1 MTSEDIKKGLDRG
14 DYDER
19 LAGLYGMADVPAQK
33 DRYRKLLTSHGET
46 YGGDNVMMFST
57 SGRTELAGNHTDH
70 NRGRVLAASIQLDT
84 IAVVTPTDD
93 MDIELLSEGYPPAA
107 VDINHLIPVV
117 EEENTAHA
125 ILRGIAAIM
134 TEKGYKLKGFR
145 ATTTSSVLKGS
156 GLSSSAALE
165 VLVGTILN
173 ELYCGGDFSTTE
185 IAQNGQY
192 AENVFFNKP
201 CGLMDQVACAN
212 GGIVMIDFKDP
223 EKPVIEPVSYNF
235 REKGYTLMVVDTG
248 GNHADLTPEY
258 AAVPAEMKGAA
269 QAMGAR
275 FCREKSEVDL
285 LAAFGKIRSE
295 QGDRA
300 LLRGIH
306 FMRENERVSAMGKA
320 LNRDD
325 ISAYLKGVT
334 DSGNSSYKYLQNVYA
349 ASHPEEQGLSLALAL
364 TEGFLE
370 GQGACRVHGG
380 GFAGTIQ
387 VYVPNERCGDYK
399 DFMESFFG
407 EGAATALKIR
417 QEPTSRII

>member
-1 MTSEDIKKGLDRG
+1 MTCADIKNGLDRG
-14 DYDER
+14 DYDET
-19 LAGLYGMADVPAQK
+19 LAEIYGKAEIAPQK
-33 DRYRKLLTSHGET
+33 ERYKKLLTTHEEN
-46 YGGDNVMMFST
+46 YGGDNIMVFST

-70 NRGRVLAASIQLDT
+70 NHGRVLAASIQLDT

-93 MDIELLSEGYPPAA
+93 SNIEVLSEGYPPAS
-107 VDINHLIPVV
+107 VDITHLIPVV

-134 TEKGYKLKGFR
+134 TEKGYALKGFR
-145 ATTTSSVLKGS
+145 ASTTSSVLKGS

-223 EKPVIEPVSYNF
+223 KKPVIEPVSYNF

-269 QAMGAR
+269 QVMGVEV
-275 FCREKSEVDL
+275 CREKTEVDL
-285 LAAFGKIRSE
+285 LAAFAKIRGE

-306 FMRENERVSAMGKA
+306 FMRENERVSAMEKA
-320 LNRDD
+320 LQRDD
-325 ISAYLKGVT
+325 FPAYLKGVN

-364 TEGFLE
+364 TEGFLDGE
-370 GQGACRVHGG
+370 GACRVHGG

-387 VYVPNERCGDYK
+387 VYVPNERGEDYK
-399 DFMESFFG
+399 AFMESFFG
-407 EGAATALKIR
+407 EGAVTVLKIR
-417 QEPTSRII
+417 QRPTSRII